1 MGMSQ
6 PPVLMDGVW
15 QSLFQNALSVVDEI
29 RKHGG
34 RADPFFTFGGGTV
47 LMLRY
52 QHRLSKDI
60 DLFVPDPQSLAYV
73 TPRLSD
79 VAETVC
85 NSQYVE
91 TALYVKL
98 QLEAGEIDFIAAP
111 NLLAEEHAFER
122 WDLFGVSVRVETAA
136 EIVAK
141 KIFHRGDKATARDLF
156 DLALVIDREPE
167 AMALVQPFL
176 FRHADKF
183 VEHLQAPSKGFMQ
196 QFRDIHTLGYQPTF
210 EQAANKA
217 LKYFQAMRAALEAS
231 MQDAIEFAK
240 RSGYILETPNVDRSD
255 YVGKVL
261 METSH
266 HIVQH
271 AGRERA
277 TIHEKHRLPLPTH
290 QTSEDVSLH
299 FRYRDGSA
307 QSLPTPR
314 IRESGR

>member
-1 MGMSQ
+1 MSQ
-6 PPVLMDGVW
+6 PPVLADGAW
-15 QSLFQNALSVVDEI
+15 QSLFQSALRVVDEI

-98 QLEAGEIDFIAAP
+98 QLEVGEIDFIAAP
-111 NLLAEEHAFER
+111 NLLPEEHAFER
-122 WDLFGVSVRVETAA
+122 WDIFGRSIRVETAA
-136 EIVAK
+136 EIIAK

-167 AMALVQPFL
+167 AMALAQPFL

-183 VEHLQAPSKGFMQ
+183 VEHLQVPSKGFIQ

-210 EQAANKA
+210 EQAANVA
-217 LKYFQAMRAALEAS
+217 LKYFQAMRAALDAS
-231 MQDAIEFAK
+231 MQDASEFAK
-240 RSGYILETPNVDRSD
+240 RNGYIPEAANVNRSD
-255 YVGKVL
+255 HIGKVL
-261 METSH
+261 IETSH

-277 TIHEKHRLPLPTH
+277 TIHEKHRLPLPFR
-290 QTSEDVSLH
+290 QASEDASLH

-307 QSLPTPR
+307 LPLLTPR
-314 IRESGR
+314 RRKPWR